1 MITMPSYFYATR
13 TPAVGETVVATVQ
26 QIKDVAVYAT
36 LPAYGDC
43 EVMLPTSE
51 INVRRGKRV
60 SDYVRVGQDI
70 AVAVIRDEGDKFDV
84 SMKQVREVERDAIM
98 EKYHRDSKVAL
109 LVRTAATDPTVS
121 VDALYRDVVW
131 PLIEWLEEEQEDE
144 DGPHDVLAVFE
155 AVRGGDAAPVAIPP
169 ALHAAIM
176 QKLPAPTWREE
187 AEFMMRFGTFHDGA
201 ARVAATLTRLS
212 QMPGIEVHVVA
223 PPKYR
228 LVATA
233 TTKAEAAALLAA
245 AQATIPDP
253 V

>member
-1 MITMPSYFYATR
+1 MSTMPTYFYAVR
-13 TPAVGETVVATVQ
+13 TPAVGEVVIATVQ

-60 SDYVRVGQDI
+60 GDYVRVGQDI
-70 AVAVIRDEGDKFDV
+70 AVAIIRDDGNKFDV
-84 SMKQVREVERDAIM
+84 SLKQVREVERGAAM
-98 EKYHRDSKVAL
+98 EKYHRDSKIAL

-121 VDALYRDVVW
+121 VETLYRDVVW
-131 PLIEWLEEEQEDE
+131 PLMEWIAQQEDE
-144 DGPHDVLAVFE
+144 GRSHDVLAVFE
-155 AVRGGDAAPVAIPP
+155 VVRGGGESPILIPP

-233 TTKAEAAALLAA
+233 TTKAEATALLAA

>member
-1 MITMPSYFYATR
+1 MPTYFYATR

-70 AVAVIRDEGDKFDV
+70 VVSVIRDDGDKFDV
-84 SMKQVREVERDAIM
+84 SMKQVRDVERDAIM
-98 EKYHRDSKVAL
+98 EKYHRDGKVAL
-109 LVRTAATDPTVS
+109 LVRTAATDPAVS
-121 VDALYRDVVW
+121 VVDLYRNVVW
-131 PLIEWLEEEQEDE
+131 SLMEWLEENEDA
-144 DGPHDVLAVFE
+144 PRDVLAVFE
-155 AVRGGDAAPVAIPP
+155 AVRGGNAAPVAIPP

-201 ARVAATLTRLS
+201 ARIAATLTRLS

-233 TTKAEAAALLAA
+233 ATKAEAAALLAA

>member
-1 MITMPSYFYATR
+1 MPTYFYAAR
-13 TPAVGETVVATVQ
+13 TPAVGGVVVATVQ

-70 AVAVIRDEGDKFDV
+70 ALTIIRDDGDKFDG
-84 SMKQVREVERDAIM
+84 SMKQVREVERDAAM

-109 LVRTAATDPTVS
+109 LARTAATDPAVS
-121 VDALYRDVVW
+121 AEVLYRDVVW
-131 PLIEWLEEEQEDE
+131 PLMEWIAEQEDE
-144 DGPHDVLAVFE
+144 DRPRDVLAVFE
-155 AVRGGDAAPVAIPP
+155 AVRGGGESPIPIPP

-176 QKLPAPTWREE
+176 QKLPAPTWRQE

-233 TTKAEAAALLAA
+233 ATKAEAAALLAA